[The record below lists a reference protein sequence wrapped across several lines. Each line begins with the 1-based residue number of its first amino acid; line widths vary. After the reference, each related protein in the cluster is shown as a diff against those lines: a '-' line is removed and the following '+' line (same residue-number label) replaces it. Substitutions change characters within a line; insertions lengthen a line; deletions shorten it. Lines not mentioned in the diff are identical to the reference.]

1 MEVVTM
7 ERRKKILLIG
17 VVVVSLAFLAYA
29 LPGLAAEKKTK
40 AQEMVITGK
49 VIKGDVDEETKFI
62 TLHIRTDKQGE
73 YEVLNKA
80 SGRELVNLLDKNV
93 EATGTVKERKG
104 KKYITVTAF
113 RVLE

>member
-1 MEVVTM
+1 M
-7 ERRKKILLIG
+7 ERRKKIFLIS
-17 VVVVSLAFLAYA
+17 VVVVSLVFLAYA
-29 LPGLAAEKKTK
+29 LPGLAAEKRAK

-62 TLHIRTDKQGE
+62 TLHIKTDNQGE

-80 SGRELVNLLDKNV
+80 RGRELVNLLDKNV

-113 RVLE
+113 KVLE